1 MTIRRILSGLDWL
14 AATFLRRLAIK
25 LILVRHGETAW
36 NRERRVQG
44 GSSDVGLDELGRKQV
59 ERLALELKEA
69 KIDAIYSSP
78 LKRALDTA
86 MAIASHH
93 QLVVQAEP
101 DLREM
106 EMGELEGVPITE
118 IGANLSQFLL
128 QWRQG
133 QGLERLPGG
142 ESVADLASR
151 MWAIVQSIKAK
162 HQQGTV
168 VVVSHYFAIVATVC
182 IALGWPLTCV
192 ERIRVQTGSISTI
205 DLDDRQP
212 RLVSLSDICHLR
224 GI

>member
-1 MTIRRILSGLDWL
+1 MVWL
-14 AATFLRRLAIK
+14 TAIILRRLAIK

-36 NRERRVQG
+36 NREHRIQG
-44 GSSDVGLDELGRKQV
+44 GNSDVDLNELGRKQV
-59 ERLALELKEA
+59 ERLALALKET

-78 LKRALDTA
+78 LKRAFDTA
-86 MAIASHH
+86 VAIASHH
-93 QLVVQAEP
+93 RLAVQVEP

-106 EMGELEGVPITE
+106 EVGELEGVSIAE
-118 IGANLSQFLL
+118 IGANLSQLLL

-142 ESVADLASR
+142 ESVADLADR
-151 MWAIVQSIKAK
+151 MWVVIQSINAK

-168 VVVSHYFAIVATVC
+168 VVVSHYFAIVATICV
-182 IALGWPLTCV
+182 ALGWPLTRI

-205 DLDDRQP
+205 DLDGRQS

-224 GI
+224 GV